1 MRKFVPTYVRQLAAE
16 LELLSHGA
24 CTSWNPAGG
33 AGVPDSRPPSGDS
46 NPPHL
51 QMLADWDRRGDVVL
65 AHWLEVLKQHK
76 GGGRARPE
84 GKSEREI
91 VLDAGEGHSASDV
104 ADRFRLTP
112 TMVRRWRTADGRH
125 AETGRKVDAGP
136 SNLKQRALW
145 LVRECGYS
153 VRDAERE
160 TGVPKSTI
168 NDRSKAA

>member
-1 MRKFVPTYVRQLAAE
+1 MRTLPAYVHQLYLE
-16 LELLSHGA
+16 LALLSHGST
-24 CTSWNPAGG
+24 TSWNPAGG
-33 AGVPDSRPPSGDS
+33 SSIPDSRPPSGES
-46 NPPHL
+46 KPPHEA
-51 QMLADWDRRGDVVL
+51 MLADWDAHGDRVL
-65 AHWLEVLKQHK
+65 EKWSDVLKQHK

-91 VLDAGEGHSASDV
+91 VLDAGEGHSARDV

-136 SNLKQRALW
+136 SSPKQRALW
-145 LVRECGYS
+145 LVQECGYS